1 MPVHKFVGDQ
11 QLRYAIH
18 SAISA
23 LNISKQDDNYT
34 IELTVKVSDKVLE
47 LLASSKTT
55 ESEQTENTK
64 QAAGREI
71 DTSAYPFIQLEAD
84 ELVRMICDTYQTG
97 VFSGKEQS

>member
-1 MPVHKFVGDQ
+1 MTRYLVEEQ

-23 LNISKQDDNYT
+23 MDIDKQDKNYIIDST
-34 IELTVKVSDKVLE
+34 IKVSDEVLE

-55 ESEQTENTK
+55 ESKQTENPK
-64 QAAGREI
+64 QDAGRET

-84 ELVRMICDTYQTG
+84 ELVRIICDAYQTG
-97 VFSGKEQS
+97 VFSGKKQS